1 MVYIKSGRCCV
12 AKELSMAITRHF
24 IFKYHICEFWDKPRE
39 LDEKVYARGKIVAGH
54 QDHLESLE
62 EQHGK
67 CIRHLPKLWIFDLN
81 NTKTFEEF
89 LEEEVAKLPAKE
101 TKPEAEQA
109 AKPSLKRQHPD
120 SEKEVSP
127 SEDKKI
133 KEETDA

>member
-1 MVYIKSGRCCV
+1 
-12 AKELSMAITRHF
+12 
-24 IFKYHICEFWDKPRE
+24 
-39 LDEKVYARGKIVAGH
+39 LDEKVYARGNIVAGH
-54 QDHLESLE
+54 QDHLARLE

-67 CIRHLPKLWIFDLN
+67 CIRQLPRLWIFDLN
-81 NTKTFEEF
+81 NTKTFQEF

-109 AKPSLKRQHPD
+109 EKPSLKRQRPD

-133 KEETDA
+133 KLETDA